1 MVFPAPES
9 LSIID
14 INIAATSS
22 KAPSSR
28 YRMRISSPSATIR
41 RMALSRITLLTWEQ
55 SPECPTEPSP
65 STPATITPYWIA
77 WGENTSLPLYPMRC
91 VCNVLW
97 RFRSR
102 SKSPGVFSKSTVA
115 SRQKQKESVDYMFG
129 QYAFTPDLPPP
140 AAPQPRPEPD
150 WERRPSQT
158 CSEDSKMSSFRSFGS
173 SSGSEGNGRK
183 SSFKKSATKL
193 NG

>member
-1 MVFPAPES
+1 M
-9 LSIID
+9 
-14 INIAATSS
+14 
-22 KAPSSR
+22 
-28 YRMRISSPSATIR
+28 
-41 RMALSRITLLTWEQ
+41 
-55 SPECPTEPSP
+55 
-65 STPATITPYWIA
+65 
-77 WGENTSLPLYPMRC
+77 
-91 VCNVLW
+91 
-97 RFRSR
+97 
-102 SKSPGVFSKSTVA
+102 FSKSTVA

-129 QYAFTPDLPPP
+129 QYAFSPDLPPP

-150 WERRPSQT
+150 WERRPSQS